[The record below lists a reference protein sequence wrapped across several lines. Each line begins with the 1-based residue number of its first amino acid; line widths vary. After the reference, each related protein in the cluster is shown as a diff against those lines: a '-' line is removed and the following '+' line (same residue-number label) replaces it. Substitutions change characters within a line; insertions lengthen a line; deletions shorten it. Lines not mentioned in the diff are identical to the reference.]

1 MSRGFWFV
9 AGTGAGVYVM
19 VKARRAAEAFTPE
32 GLSDRI
38 AGLGLGARLFAEEVR
53 AGRVEKETE
62 LRERLGLTLD
72 GPAQLNSGF
81 ETLAG
86 ARFETG
92 AGAPSSTQGSSTTE
106 EATLAGARRS
116 TTESPEER

>member
-19 VKARRAAEAFTPE
+19 VKARRVAEAFTPE

-72 GPAQLNSGF
+72 GPAQLPAGGGF

-86 ARFETG
+86 AR
-92 AGAPSSTQGSSTTE
+92 SSTSDTE
-106 EATLAGARRS
+106 E
-116 TTESPEER
+116 ER